1 MPERLLPSS
10 IEAEQAAL
18 GGIIINP
25 DAIHRVRA
33 ILPNAGMFHQE
44 RHQWI
49 YKAMVDLVDD
59 GTPPDLLTVIDLLQ
73 QREQLKKVGDT
84 EYLTNLINAVP
95 TSMHAEYYAG
105 IVERDYIR
113 RKAIALGS
121 NIVQM
126 AYKTEDVDELMGAIN
141 AGVIELES
149 QQDRGGPQ
157 AIGTVVSELW
167 DDLEYWQNN
176 PLAVGEVRGLSTGIA
191 EWDQMMGGMEGGESL
206 VILAARPRTGKTV
219 IALTSAYRLAKAG
232 KRVLFFALEMKAKTL
247 IARVASAESKVSYK
261 MVQRGVQENSN
272 WYASPEDFSNFT
284 SKVVGI
290 GEATNL
296 YIDES
301 QNLTVSQIRSRAM
314 VLARKLGGIDL
325 FVVDT
330 GNLVR
335 SESVS
340 GMNFAQTES
349 AKVQALRN
357 LVKELNC
364 VGYVTWQLNKGVD
377 SRPAAGMGRMP
388 TIGDLR
394 DTGGVEEH
402 ASDVIGLYRDELYNE
417 QSQYKNVMH
426 LLGLKRRNDVG
437 NTVVHVG
444 FDPQYQ
450 RFYSIEMH
458 RTPLG

>member
-1 MPERLLPSS
+1 
-10 IEAEQAAL
+10 
-18 GGIIINP
+18 
-25 DAIHRVRA
+25 
-33 ILPNAGMFHQE
+33 
-44 RHQWI
+44 
-49 YKAMVDLVDD
+49 
-59 GTPPDLLTVIDLLQ
+59 
-73 QREQLKKVGDT
+73 
-84 EYLTNLINAVP
+84 
-95 TSMHAEYYAG
+95 
-105 IVERDYIR
+105 
-113 RKAIALGS
+113 
-121 NIVQM
+121 
-126 AYKTEDVDELMGAIN
+126 
-141 AGVIELES
+141 
-149 QQDRGGPQ
+149 
-157 AIGTVVSELW
+157 
-167 DDLEYWQNN
+167 
-176 PLAVGEVRGLSTGIA
+176 
-191 EWDQMMGGMEGGESL
+191 
-206 VILAARPRTGKTV
+206 
-219 IALTSAYRLAKAG
+219 
-232 KRVLFFALEMKAKTL
+232 L
-247 IARVASAESKVSYK
+247 IARVASAESQVSYK
-261 MVQRGVQENSN
+261 AVQRGVQANSS

-325 FVVDT
+325 VVVDT

-335 SESVS
+335 SENVS

-426 LLGLKRRNDVG
+426 LLGLKRRDDAG
-437 NTVVHVG
+437 NTMVRVG

-450 RFYSIEMH
+450 RFFSIEIH
-458 RTPLG
+458 RTPLN